1 MDFPA
6 VSVHC
11 CGIGCLGGVVDPT
24 LVIFL
29 LTYLVIAIGY
39 LPGFRIDRT
48 GAALLGAI
56 AMIVSGAISSD
67 GAWASVDFGTL
78 SLLFGLMIVS
88 ALSSQA
94 PPP

>member
-1 MDFPA
+1 M
-6 VSVHC
+6 
-11 CGIGCLGGVVDPT
+11 DPT

-56 AMIVSGAISSD
+56 AMIVSER
-67 GAWASVDFGTL
+67 SVR
-78 SLLFGLMIVS
+78 IVHGPQLILARFRCCS
-88 ALSSQA
+88 G
-94 PPP
+94 